1 MPLRND
7 IKKVLVIGSGPILI
21 GQGAEFDY
29 AGTQACKALRE
40 EGIEVILVNSNPA
53 TIMTDDHIADK
64 VYIQP
69 LTVEALTWIIKLE
82 KPEGLLATLGGQ
94 TGLNMAIKLMEAG
107 VLEEYKVIPL
117 GTSIETIKKAEDRE
131 SFKELMMTIKEPVVE
146 SEIVSS
152 VNDAVKFANQ
162 IGFPVVVRP
171 AFTLGGTGGGIAE
184 NEGALRSIANRGLL
198 YSPINQ
204 ILVEQSIAGWKEI
217 EYEVMRDSNDTCII
231 VCNMENMDPVGI
243 HTGDSIVVA
252 PSQTLS
258 DNEYHMLRTS
268 AVKIIKAL
276 DIEGGCNVQYAFHPD
291 TAEYFVIEVN
301 PRVSRSSALASKA
314 TGYPIAK
321 ISAKIAAGLHLHEIL
336 NPVTGKTMAAFEP
349 TLDYIVTK
357 IPKLPFDKFNYADRS
372 LGTQMQATGEVMAID
387 RSFESSLL
395 KALISLEGGR
405 TGLRDEILS
414 QMTDNEVFKKL
425 QEPNDERIFVI
436 AECLRRDFT
445 SIDLA
450 DVTKI
455 DVWFINKINNIVQME
470 KRLTNEVLI
479 MDLLKESEKM
489 GFTDQEIL
497 ELSRVSET
505 KIDTLRRVNNI
516 YPVYK
521 MVDTCAAEFEAK
533 TPYYYS
539 SYDKE
544 DENNISLNEKI
555 IVIGSGPIRIGQ
567 GIEFDYASVHAAWA
581 IEDLGFEAIMINNN
595 PETVSTDFDISNKL
609 YFEPLYFEDVLNIV
623 RAEVPKGVILQ
634 FGGQTAINLAER
646 LMKKGVQ
653 VLGTSVEAIHL
664 AEDRKQF
671 DSLLEELDIPKPE
684 GMSVITYN
692 GAAMVARELG
702 YPLLVRPSFV
712 IGGRAM
718 QVVNNDEELKTYVEE
733 AVSLSSEYPILVD
746 KYIEGT
752 EVEIDAICDGE
763 NILIPGIMEHIE
775 RTGVH
780 SGDSMCVYPQQTIG
794 EEAISKIIDYTS
806 KLANALQVKGLM
818 NIQFVIANDE
828 VYIIEVNPR
837 ASRTVPIISKVTK
850 VPMVKLAIATI
861 LGHKLTSL
869 GYGTGLY
876 PSSQLI
882 AVKAPVFSFHKLK
895 QVDIALTPE
904 MKSTGEVLGID
915 SSYEKALL
923 KAFIGADYPIIKKGN
938 VLISLTK
945 KRYEE
950 CMPVIEKLMHIGFSL
965 LATEGTYEFI
975 NQMGYPV
982 KKIEKDEVETLQ
994 NMFQEGSIQM
1004 LFNLPT
1010 TGRQPERSGFKLRE
1024 SANSFGIPCFTC
1036 MDTLEAYLTA
1046 IQQDIE
1052 SLDYDEIKAYM

>member
-7 IKKVLVIGSGPILI
+7 INKVLVIGSGPILI

-29 AGTQACKALRE
+29 AGTQACKALKE
-40 EGIEVILVNSNPA
+40 LGIEVILVNSNPA

-69 LTVEALTWIIKLE
+69 LTVEALTWIIKSE
-82 KPEGLLATLGGQ
+82 KPDGLLATLGGQ
-94 TGLNMAIKLMEAG
+94 TGLNMAIKLKEAG
-107 VLEEYKVIPL
+107 VLEEYKVTPL
-117 GTSIETIKKAEDRE
+117 GTSIDTIKKAEDRE
-131 SFKELMMTIKEPVVE
+131 SFKELMLAIKEPVVK
-146 SEIVSS
+146 SEIVST
-152 VNDAVKFANQ
+152 VEDALIFAKQ
-162 IGFPVVVRP
+162 IGYPVVVRP

-184 NEGALRSIANRGLL
+184 NEEVLRSIANRGLL
-198 YSPINQ
+198 YSPIDQ

-217 EYEVMRDSNDTCII
+217 EYEVMRDGNDTCII

-268 AVKIIKAL
+268 AIKIIKAL
-276 DIEGGCNVQYAFHPD
+276 NIEGGCNVQYALHPD

-321 ISAKIAAGLHLHEIL
+321 ISAQIAAGLHLHEII
-336 NPVTGKTMAAFEP
+336 NPVTGKTVAAFEP

-395 KALISLEGGR
+395 KALISLEGGCI
-405 TGLRDEILS
+405 GLRDESLS
-414 QMTDNEVFKKL
+414 QLSDNEVFKKL
-425 QEPNDERIFVI
+425 HEPNDQRIFVI

-445 SIDLA
+445 PIDLA
-450 DVTKI
+450 DITMI
-455 DVWFINKINNIVQME
+455 DMWFINKINNIILME
-470 KRLTNEVLI
+470 KRLANEVLN
-479 MDLLKESEKM
+479 MDLLKACEKM

-497 ELSRVSET
+497 ELSRVSKT

-521 MVDTCAAEFEAK
+521 IVDTCAAEFEAK

-539 SYDKE
+539 SYDEE

-581 IEDLGFEAIMINNN
+581 IEELGFESIMINNN
-595 PETVSTDFDISNKL
+595 PETVSTDFDTSNKL

-634 FGGQTAINLAER
+634 FGGQTAINLAEK

-671 DSLLEELDIPKPE
+671 DSLLEELNIPKPD
-684 GMSVITYN
+684 GMSVITYQ
-692 GAAMVARELG
+692 GAAMVAKELG

-718 QVVNNDEELKTYVEE
+718 QVVNNEIELKTYVEE
-733 AVSLSSEYPILVD
+733 AVNLSSEHPILVD
-746 KYIEGT
+746 KYIEGI

-780 SGDSMCVYPQQTIG
+780 SGDSMCVYPQQTINQA
-794 EEAISKIIDYTS
+794 AISKIIDYTS
-806 KLANALQVKGLM
+806 KLANALQIKGLM
-818 NIQFVIANDE
+818 NIQFVIANDQ

-904 MKSTGEVLGID
+904 MKSTGEVLGVD
-915 SSYEKALL
+915 SNYEKALL
-923 KAFIGADYPIIKKGN
+923 KAFIGAGYPIIKEGN

-945 KRYEE
+945 NRYEE
-950 CMPVIEKLMHIGFSL
+950 CLPLIEKLIVSGFNL

-975 NQMGYPV
+975 NQKGYPALKV
-982 KKIEKDEVETLQ
+982 EKDEVEALQ
-994 NMFQEGSIQM
+994 HMLQEGKVQM

-1010 TGRQPERSGFKLRE
+1010 AGRQPERSGFKLRE
-1024 SANSFGIPCFTC
+1024 TANSFGIPCFTC
-1036 MDTLEAYLTA
+1036 LDTIEAYLTA
-1046 IQQDIE
+1046 IQQE
-1052 SLDYDEIKAYM
+1052 AKVLTYNEIKAYM